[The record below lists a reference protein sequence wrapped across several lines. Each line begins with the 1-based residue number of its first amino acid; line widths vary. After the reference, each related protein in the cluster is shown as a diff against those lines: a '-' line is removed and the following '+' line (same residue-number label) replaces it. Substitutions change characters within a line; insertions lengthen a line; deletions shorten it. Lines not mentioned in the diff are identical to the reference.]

1 MRVFEENFV
10 HFGEPLGKIGKEF
23 GGDFPFIASCANNA
37 GHQDPSWRVW
47 VQRNFGRDRPA
58 PEAAENPQSSR
69 ISSVKRF
76 FNFIPAAPKSV
87 RTALAVRPW
96 RPITFPKSSGCT
108 RNSNTVTCDPSTD
121 FTSTSSGWSTRA
133 LAIASTSS
141 FIWATPLAVISSGN
155 LPRPPETVHASTC
168 TTGKSNHDRR
178 GAPSRSHRHEQFSG
192 SWDVA
197 FTRFS
202 ADVENCVLYR
212 WAGRPG
218 QSNACC
224 G

>member
-1 MRVFEENFV
+1 MISMRCDAALLC
-10 HFGEPLGKIGKEF
+10 FGDRQEILPAISLALREIGEYF
-23 GGDFPFIASCANNA
+23 GGHFPLIASRTKDAR
-37 GHQDPSWRVW
+37 HQDPSWSVW
-47 VQRNFGRDRPA
+47 AHKCCLKNRGFEVTAQY
-58 PEAAENPQSSR
+58 QSSR

-141 FIWATPLAVISSGN
+141 FIWATPLELISSGN
-155 LPRPPETVHASTC
+155 LPRALQKRSTP
-168 TTGKSNHDRR
+168 HWHH
-178 GAPSRSHRHEQFSG
+178 GA
-192 SWDVA
+192 
-197 FTRFS
+197 
-202 ADVENCVLYR
+202 VE
-212 WAGRPG
+212 
-218 QSNACC
+218 S
-224 G
+224 